1 MKPAAKYEAL
11 RTAVACMRDGQPV
24 PEPAASWLAEG
35 FAWYLEHEGESL
47 DAALLLTVA
56 SGGAHT
62 TIWRACRYA
71 KRNQLLHDLA
81 ASVGGVTW
89 KAAEQI
95 AAMLQHV
102 DRTGCIEAPTADQRL
117 ALGLLVL
124 LDPPRS
130 VSQIW
135 RALSETRH
143 LHETPAYSQV
153 DREGL

>member
-1 MKPAAKYEAL
+1 MKPAAKYDAL
-11 RTAVACMRDGQPV
+11 RTAVTCMRNGRPV

-35 FAWYLEHEGESL
+35 FAWYLEHEGETL
-47 DAALLLTVA
+47 DAALMLSVA
-56 SGGAHT
+56 SGGAHA
-62 TIWRACRYA
+62 TIWRASRYA

-81 ASVGGVTW
+81 VSVGGVTW

-102 DRTGCIEAPTADQRL
+102 DRTGSIEAPTADQRL
-117 ALGLLVL
+117 TLGLLVL

-130 VSQIW
+130 ASQIW

-143 LHETPAYSQV
+143 LHETPDYSQV
-153 DREGL
+153 DRDGL